1 MAVASRRRSIIKTL
15 SYRAVVTVI
24 LAIVTFVFTG
34 NLYQTSTIAIVF
46 GIFATAA
53 YYLHERLWSKINWRW
68 VPNHISKSLANCSIL
83 PIPVTRTVAAPF
95 SLAISKAFI
104 LKVLVPRCENTT
116 TISFFDNTYFDLT
129 KSKLWRG
136 DGVIAALVL

>member
-46 GIFATAA
+46 GIFATAS
-53 YYLHERLWSKINWRW
+53 YYLHERLWSKISWR
-68 VPNHISKSLANCSIL
+68 
-83 PIPVTRTVAAPF
+83 
-95 SLAISKAFI
+95 
-104 LKVLVPRCENTT
+104 
-116 TISFFDNTYFDLT
+116 
-129 KSKLWRG
+129 
-136 DGVIAALVL
+136 